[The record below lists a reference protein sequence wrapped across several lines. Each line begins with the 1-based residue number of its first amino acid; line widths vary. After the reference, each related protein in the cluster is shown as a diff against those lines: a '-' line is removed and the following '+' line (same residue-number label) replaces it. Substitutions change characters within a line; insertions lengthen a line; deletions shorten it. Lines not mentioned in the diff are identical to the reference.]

1 MHAPDGRGQANV
13 IGVLLLTGIVVS
25 AAAAFGGFYL
35 TSTLEQS
42 SSAASDVDVVAIDR
56 GGTTTLTVRHT
67 IGETIDDGQVVLR
80 SRGEIHEMP
89 DSFVEGTR
97 WTTPI
102 SGAPAGTRL
111 DVLVV
116 ENATGTVVF
125 EGRVTVVEPT
135 LTATPAPAYGP
146 PTTTPT
152 PASPPTSTAT
162 PTSTS
167 TATPMVTPTATST
180 ATPTSTPTATST
192 ATPTSTPPPDD
203 PPTITTFD
211 VTSPGKSGK
220 IDADWAVTDDAELT
234 SLDLTVRRDGA
245 IVAERSPD
253 VSGTSQTG
261 ETQFKDLD
269 GGTYEV
275 EIVVRD
281 SGNAA
286 TTATETVTVES
297 PGSGGNGNE
306 NGNGS
311 GNGNGNGSGN
321 GNGNGNGKV
330 V

>member
-1 MHAPDGRGQANV
+1 MIYTDAANHHVMHALDGRGQADV

-25 AAAAFGGFYL
+25 AAATFGAFYL
-35 TSTLEQS
+35 TATLEQS
-42 SSAASDVDVVAIDR
+42 SSAAADVDVVATDR

-67 IGETIDDGQVVLR
+67 VGETIDDGRVILR
-80 SRGEIHEMP
+80 SRDETHEMP

-102 SGAPAGTRL
+102 SGAPAGTHL

-135 LTATPAPAYGP
+135 PTATPAPAHGP

-152 PASPPTSTAT
+152 PVPTPAATPTAT
-162 PTSTS
+162 PT
-167 TATPMVTPTATST
+167 PTPTATP
-180 ATPTSTPTATST
+180 TP
-192 ATPTSTPPPDD
+192 TPPPDD

-220 IDADWAVTDDAELT
+220 IDVDWAVTDDVELT
-234 SLDLTVRRDGA
+234 SLDVTVRRDGA

-261 ETQFKDLD
+261 KTQLKDLD

-275 EIVVRD
+275 ELVVRD

-286 TTATETVTVES
+286 PTATETVTVES
-297 PGSGGNGNE
+297 PGSG
-306 NGNGS
+306 
-311 GNGNGNGSGN
+311 NGNGNRN
-321 GNGNGNGKV
+321 GNDNGNADGTGGV
-330 V
+330 I